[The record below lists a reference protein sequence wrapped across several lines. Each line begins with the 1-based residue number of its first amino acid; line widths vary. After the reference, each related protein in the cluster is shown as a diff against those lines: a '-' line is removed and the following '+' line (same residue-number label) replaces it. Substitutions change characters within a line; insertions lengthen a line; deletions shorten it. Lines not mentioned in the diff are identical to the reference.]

1 MAYQLIRFR
10 LQVGP
15 ESEASVEFSLPQ
27 LEQPLEVLEDLHG
40 GGRQRLGQGCRG
52 RASEERVVL
61 LSCEEKVGG
70 GREGRRVGQ
79 KVRRLHGRHEARR
92 ERRQR
97 RRQRHRSLVVL
108 LLLLLLLMV
117 VMVLTENIF
126 GRLLTHLLLLLL
138 RGPRHRVGAGVEA
151 AVVAAVAGPHEIR
164 VHVGPSTDLL
174 QRDVIFI
181 GLFRLSILEDSSSNP
196 AKLFSLLMIHCRSS
210 ASLLFLHYPNAK
222 VARLKF
228 ESLYVNMAQQLNI
241 NVS

>member
-10 LQVGP
+10 FQVGP

-108 LLLLLLLMV
+108 LLLLLV
-117 VMVLTENIF
+117 VMMVLTENIF

-138 RGPRHRVGAGVEA
+138 RRPRHRVGAGVEA

-196 AKLFSLLMIHCRSS
+196 AKLFSLLMIHCMSS